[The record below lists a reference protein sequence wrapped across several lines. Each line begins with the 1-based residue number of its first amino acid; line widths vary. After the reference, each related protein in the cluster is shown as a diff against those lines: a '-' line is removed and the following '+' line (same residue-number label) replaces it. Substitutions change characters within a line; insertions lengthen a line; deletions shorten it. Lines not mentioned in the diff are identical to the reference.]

1 MQTLESNTIVID
13 GFTCDAETGEILGHA
28 DIKEQFIPRTPEEV
42 EWVLSKIGKA
52 ESALAAVDGHPD
64 VIWAKAILANA
75 EAQRREQAK
84 KLDWLHK
91 RFEADL
97 HQFAAKVLEGQ
108 KSRTYKTPVGSI
120 ALRTVKGGL
129 RVADPAKALE
139 VAKYLYPEAVK
150 VTEEFRITLLTEE
163 HRASVEAFVR
173 SPDTDPSDEVNIA
186 FRLDPDVEKAT
197 IKTGV
202 DS

>member
-120 ALRTVKGGL
+120 SLRTVKGGL
-129 RVADPAKALE
+129 RVADPEAAVHWAKG
-139 VAKYLYPEAVK
+139 YCPTAVK
-150 VTEEFRITLLTEE
+150 VIETFQISLL
-163 HRASVEAFVR
+163 
-173 SPDTDPSDEVNIA
+173 DEVARATAENGLKLGDWACTTA
-186 FRLDPDVEKAT
+186 FALVGDTEKVT
-197 IKTGV
+197 LKTGV
-202 DS
+202 DA